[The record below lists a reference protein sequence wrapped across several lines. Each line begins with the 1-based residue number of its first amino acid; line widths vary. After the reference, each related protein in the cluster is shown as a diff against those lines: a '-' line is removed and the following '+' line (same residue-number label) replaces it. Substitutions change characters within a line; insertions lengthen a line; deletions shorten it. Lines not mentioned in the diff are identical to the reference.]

1 MARPNP
7 ELEAPAFVTL
17 RARLEEITANTR
29 QYVPAEKLAITG
41 RAIEEL
47 RRAGVADHALPLGAK
62 APEFELTDG
71 DGKTFRSAEALSRGR
86 LVVSFYR
93 GRWCPYCVAE
103 LETLRDVLPQIEAAG
118 ATLVVISPQTA
129 KQSYFTADQHQ
140 LRFPVLSDLGNRVAR
155 QFGLVYR
162 LPQELERLYRGIF
175 INLPLAN
182 GDESWELPL
191 PATYIL
197 ERDGTSAFADTHAPR
212 RARRA
217 AGAPAPPLAP
227 AVAKR
232 QYLRDNQR
240 LS

>member
-1 MARPNP
+1 MRWRGSNP
-7 ELEAPAFVTL
+7 ELESPAYVTL

-29 QYVPAEKLAITG
+29 QYVPAEKLAITE

-47 RRAGVADHALPLGAK
+47 RRAGVAGGALSLGAK
-62 APEFELTDG
+62 APEFELADG
-71 DGKTFRSAEALSRGR
+71 DGKTFRSAEALSSGR

-103 LETLRDVLPQIEAAG
+103 LESLQAVLPQVQAAG
-118 ATLVVISPQTA
+118 ASLVVISPQTA

-140 LRFPVLSDLGNRVAR
+140 LRFPVLSDPGNRVAR

-197 ERDGTSAFADTHAPR
+197 ERDGTVLFAFADADHMR
-212 RARRA
+212 RAE
-217 AGAPAPPLAP
+217 PAEIMGILATHTP
-227 AVAKR
+227 
-232 QYLRDNQR
+232 
-240 LS
+240 S

>member
-1 MARPNP
+1 M
-7 ELEAPAFVTL
+7 
-17 RARLEEITANTR
+17 
-29 QYVPAEKLAITG
+29 
-41 RAIEEL
+41 
-47 RRAGVADHALPLGAK
+47 RR
-62 APEFELTDG
+62 
-71 DGKTFRSAEALSRGR
+71 RSCRRS
-86 LVVSFYR
+86 
-93 GRWCPYCVAE
+93 
-103 LETLRDVLPQIEAAG
+103 QAAG

-140 LRFPVLSDLGNRVAR
+140 LRFPVLSDPGNRVAR

-197 ERDGTSAFADTHAPR
+197 ERDGTVLFAFADADHMR
-212 RARRA
+212 RAE
-217 AGAPAPPLAP
+217 PAEL
-227 AVAKR
+227 VER
-232 QYLRDNQR
+232 LR

>member
-1 MARPNP
+1 VKWRGSNP
-7 ELEAPAFVTL
+7 ELTTPAYVTL

-47 RRAGVADHALPLGAK
+47 RRAGVAGRTLAVGAK
-62 APEFELTDG
+62 APEFELADG
-71 DGKTFRSAEALSRGR
+71 DGKVFRSAEALAKGR

-103 LETLRDVLPQIEAAG
+103 LESLRDIVPQVEAAR
-118 ATLVVISPQTA
+118 ASLVAISPQTR

-140 LRFPVLSDLGNRVAR
+140 LRFPVLSDPGNAVAR

-162 LPQELERLYRGIF
+162 LPEGLEGLYRAIF

-182 GDESWELPL
+182 GDQSWELPI
-191 PATYIL
+191 PATYVL
-197 ERDGTSAFADTHAPR
+197 ERDGTVLFAFADVDHR
-212 RARRA
+212 KRAEPAEILECLRA
-217 AGAPAPPLAP
+217 
-227 AVAKR
+227 
-232 QYLRDNQR
+232 
-240 LS
+240 

>member
-1 MARPNP
+1 MKWRGSNP
-7 ELEAPAFVTL
+7 ELTTPAYVTL

-47 RRAGVADHALPLGAK
+47 RRAGVAGRTLAVGAK
-62 APEFELTDG
+62 APEFELADG
-71 DGKTFRSAEALSRGR
+71 DGKVFRSAEALAKGR

-103 LETLRDVLPQIEAAG
+103 LESLRDIVPQVEAAR
-118 ATLVVISPQTA
+118 ASLVAISPQTR

-140 LRFPVLSDLGNRVAR
+140 LRFPVLSDPGNAVAR

-162 LPQELERLYRGIF
+162 LPEGLEGLYRAIF

-182 GDESWELPL
+182 GDQSWELPI
-191 PATYIL
+191 PATYVL
-197 ERDGTSAFADTHAPR
+197 ERDGTVLFAFADVDHR
-212 RARRA
+212 KRAEPAEILECLRA
-217 AGAPAPPLAP
+217 
-227 AVAKR
+227 
-232 QYLRDNQR
+232 
-240 LS
+240 